1 MADVRNIA
9 PYLEPLRR
17 SVVVR
22 RKPEEAFEIFTARL
36 ATWWP
41 YTTYSIHQEETVTC
55 AVEPRVGG
63 QIYEVSKAGERG
75 IWGTVIA
82 WEPPRRF
89 AMTWHPGRA
98 ADTAQEVE
106 VRFVQVPDGTR
117 VELEHRGWEKLGA
130 EAEESR
136 TSYDGGWA
144 HVFDVAFAEAC
155 Q

>member
-17 SVVVR
+17 TAVVR
-22 RKPEEAFEIFTARL
+22 RKPEEAFDIFTARI

-41 YTTYSIHQEETVTC
+41 YTQYSIHQEETVSC
-55 AVEPRVGG
+55 AIEPRVGG
-63 QIYEVSKAGERG
+63 QVYETSKSGERG
-75 IWGTVIA
+75 IWGTVLA
-82 WEPPRRF
+82 WDPPRRF
-89 AMTWHPGRA
+89 VMTWHPGHE

-106 VRFVQVPDGTR
+106 VRFVAVPEGTR

-130 EAEESR
+130 GAEEARSN
-136 TSYDGGWA
+136 YNGGWA
-144 HVFDVAFAEAC
+144 HVFDVAYVGAC